1 MEVASV
7 SVASSG
13 RMVTSVMRTLLRLD
27 RRADGDTVA
36 VSTEIDRS
44 SDFLSVNMI
53 EM

>member
-1 MEVASV
+1 MEESV

-27 RRADGDTVA
+27 RRADGDLVIT
-36 VSTEIDRS
+36 STEIDKIA
-44 SDFLSVNMI
+44 DLVDVT